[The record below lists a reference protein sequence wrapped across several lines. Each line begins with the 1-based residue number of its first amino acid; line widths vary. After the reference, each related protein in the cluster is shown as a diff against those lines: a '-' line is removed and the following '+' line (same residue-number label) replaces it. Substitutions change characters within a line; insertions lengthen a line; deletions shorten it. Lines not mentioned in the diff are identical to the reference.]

1 MLSLRDPRP
10 KGLTERNE
18 TNHSVETVTASNLI
32 WLAAILTACCCNKL
46 FFKSQIKKDNMEN
59 SRRLWLKQI
68 GLGIAGI
75 GLANVKSYAS
85 PVITEEF
92 AINLRNHND
101 IIFLRSNENPYG
113 PSSLA
118 RKAFTDNANISNRYN
133 WDVATE
139 LIADLAKRN
148 SVKDENI
155 LLGAGSTE
163 ILDLVA
169 KLASVDKGHEPELNG
184 KANYVIADPSYDYW
198 TVTLDNLGLTKNK
211 VPLTTD
217 KKINLQAMLE
227 AVNQDTK
234 LIYICN
240 PNNPT
245 GTICKREALVEFVT
259 KISQSTIVL
268 IDEAY
273 LDYTK
278 QQSLSNIIN
287 DHKNVI
293 IAKTFSK
300 MYGLA
305 GARIGYA
312 IADKTII
319 DNLTNLQ
326 SNTNNSVSV
335 LSKLAAIAS
344 LKDDKFVSNCYMLN
358 ENVRRYTISEL
369 EKLNCECI
377 SSNTNFIYFSLA
389 KYNKD
394 YFKLL
399 ETNNIEGGRIYEEKG
414 KWTRITVGKMDEMEK
429 FIKAIQ

>member
-1 MLSLRDPRP
+1 M
-10 KGLTERNE
+10 E
-18 TNHSVETVTASNLI
+18 TN
-32 WLAAILTACCCNKL
+32 
-46 FFKSQIKKDNMEN
+46 
-59 SRRLWLKQI
+59 RRLWLKKI
-68 GLGIAGI
+68 GI
-75 GLANVKSYAS
+75 GVAGFGLTSFDSFAS
-85 PVITEEF
+85 PLASENFIPSVENN
-92 AINLRNHND
+92 ANL
-101 IIFLRSNENPYG
+101 IFLRSNENPYG
-113 PSSLA
+113 PSPLA
-118 RKAFTDNANISNRYN
+118 MKAFVDNANSSNRYN
-133 WDVATE
+133 WDVATQ
-139 LIADLAKRN
+139 LISDLAIKN
-148 SVKDENI
+148 SVKVENI

-169 KLASVDKGHEPELNG
+169 RFVSLEKG
-184 KANYVIADPSYDYW
+184 NYVIADPSYDYW
-198 TVTLDNLGLTKNK
+198 TVALDSLGLTKSK

-217 KKINLQAMLE
+217 KKINLKAMFE

-234 LIYICN
+234 LVYICN

-245 GTICKREALVEFVT
+245 GTVCEREALVDFIT
-259 KISQSTIVL
+259 KISQNTIVL

-273 LDYTK
+273 LDFTK
-278 QQSLSNIIN
+278 QQSLGNIAN
-287 DHKNVI
+287 DNKNII

-312 IADKTII
+312 IANKTII

-344 LKDDKFVSNCYMLN
+344 LKDDKFVSNCYSLN
-358 ENVRRYTISEL
+358 ENARQYTISEL
-369 EKLNCECI
+369 KKLNCDCI

-394 YFKLL
+394 YFKQL
-399 ETNNIEGGRIYEEKG
+399 ESNNIEGGRIYEEQG
-414 KWTRITVGKMDEMEK
+414 KWTRITVGKMDEMKK

>member
-1 MLSLRDPRP
+1 
-10 KGLTERNE
+10 
-18 TNHSVETVTASNLI
+18 
-32 WLAAILTACCCNKL
+32 
-46 FFKSQIKKDNMEN
+46 MEN
-59 SRRLWLKQI
+59 RRRLWLKQI
-68 GLGIAGI
+68 GLGIVGL

-85 PVITEEF
+85 PVISEDFFDTSENHS
-92 AINLRNHND
+92 NL
-101 IIFLRSNENPYG
+101 IFLRSNENPYG
-113 PSSLA
+113 PSPLA
-118 RKAFTDNANISNRYN
+118 RKAFAENVNISNRYN
-133 WDVATE
+133 WDIEAQIISA
-139 LIADLAKRN
+139 IALKN

-169 KLASVDKGHEPELNG
+169 KLVSLDKGHEPKVTG
-184 KANYVIADPSYDYW
+184 SANYVIADPSYDYW

-227 AVNQDTK
+227 AINQDTK
-234 LIYICN
+234 LVYICN

-245 GTICKREALVEFVT
+245 GTICEREALVEFIT
-259 KISQSTIVL
+259 KVSQNTIVL

-273 LDYTK
+273 LDFTK
-278 QQSLSNIIN
+278 QQSLSNMVN
-287 DHKNVI
+287 DHQNI
-293 IAKTFSK
+293 IISKTFSK
-300 MYGLA
+300 IYGLA

-312 IADKTII
+312 IANKTII
-319 DNLTNLQ
+319 ENLANSQ

-358 ENVRRYTISEL
+358 ENARQYTINEL
-369 EKLNCECI
+369 QKLNCECI

-394 YFKLL
+394 YFKQL
-399 ETNNIEGGRIYEEKG
+399 ENNTIEGGRMYEEQG
-414 KWTRITVGKMDEMEK
+414 KWTRITVGKMEEMKK
-429 FIKAIQ
+429 FIKALQ